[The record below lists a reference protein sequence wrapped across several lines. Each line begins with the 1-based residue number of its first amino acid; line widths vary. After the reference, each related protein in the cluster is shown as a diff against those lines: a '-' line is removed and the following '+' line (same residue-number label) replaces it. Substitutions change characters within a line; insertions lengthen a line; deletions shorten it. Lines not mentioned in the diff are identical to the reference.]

1 MIHMLYLVKGGDS
14 KSLEETSFMDSLSLE
29 IQTWYTINSTL
40 ECFCYF
46 KRPAE
51 KTLTF
56 WWKQVHQYRNVPSE
70 TISPHCMICSSNG
83 CGPAMDQWIT
93 LHLNGSDAQRPEAI
107 TTKAALPGQKASA
120 FTNSPVSA
128 LWWLCTHC
136 LVTRAERQIYI
147 HAAPLPPPPHSW
159 A

>member
-1 MIHMLYLVKGGDS
+1 MLQCFECSPIPKVSEKKGATGQ
-14 KSLEETSFMDSLSLE
+14 SLIRKEITSYR
-29 IQTWYTINSTL
+29 IGTL
-40 ECFCYF
+40 ACWVLHCHFEQ
-46 KRPAE
+46 
-51 KTLTF
+51 
-56 WWKQVHQYRNVPSE
+56 KQNVPFE
-70 TISPHCMICSSNG
+70 IISPHCIVCSSNG

>member
-1 MIHMLYLVKGGDS
+1 MKLIFHYKFRIYAS
-14 KSLEETSFMDSLSLE
+14 KLLKFAFIVTGSIFLQS
-29 IQTWYTINSTL
+29 
-40 ECFCYF
+40 
-46 KRPAE
+46 
-51 KTLTF
+51 
-56 WWKQVHQYRNVPSE
+56 YRVSDNVPYQNVPSE
-70 TISPHCMICSSNG
+70 IISPHCIVCSSNG

-159 A
+159 PNGKNPPEII